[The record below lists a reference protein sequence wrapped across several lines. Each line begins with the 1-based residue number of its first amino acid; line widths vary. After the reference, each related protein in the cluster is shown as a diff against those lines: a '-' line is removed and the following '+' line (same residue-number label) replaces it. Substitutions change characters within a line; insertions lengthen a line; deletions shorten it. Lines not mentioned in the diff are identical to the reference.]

1 MMLINDQKSQGR
13 TPVHSES
20 LIPSQILEA
29 RLGGG
34 IISTVDGEQ
43 DVALASGER
52 VRILY
57 SIDAEDCQ

>member
-1 MMLINDQKSQGR
+1 MLINDRKPQR
-13 TPVHSES
+13 RILVHGES